1 VIKLKMLKNVS
12 AVIVAAGSG
21 TRLNSA
27 VPKQFLKL
35 DECTVL
41 YHSIQKFL
49 AVSTISEIIIAV
61 AQQYRESRYLSDSI
75 PQETNPRI
83 KITLGGARRQDT
95 VINALQ
101 ALQPETEI
109 VCIHDSVRP
118 FIEPEL
124 IRQTIEC
131 CQEYD
136 GAIVAVPAV
145 DTLKEVQNLQIVRT
159 LDRQS
164 VWHAQTPQT
173 FQKNAILKA
182 YSQALA
188 GGWDNTVTDDASLI
202 EKYGGRIC
210 IIAGSYLN
218 LKITTSA
225 DLEIARMLLK
235 KGLQ

>member
-1 VIKLKMLKNVS
+1 MLKNIS

-35 DECTVL
+35 DEHTVL
-41 YHSIQKFL
+41 YHSIQKIL

-61 AQQYRESRYLSDSI
+61 AQQYRESQYLSDSI
-75 PQETNPRI
+75 PKETNTRI
-83 KITLGGARRQDT
+83 KITSGGARRQDT
-95 VINALQ
+95 VYNALR

-118 FIEPEL
+118 FIEPDL
-124 IRQTIEC
+124 IRKTIEC

-136 GAIVAVPAV
+136 GAIVAVPSV
-145 DTLKEVQNLQIVRT
+145 DTLKEVQNQQIVRT
-159 LDRQS
+159 LDRQN

-173 FQKNAILKA
+173 FPKDTILRA
-182 YSQALA
+182 YSQALE
-188 GGWDNTVTDDASLI
+188 GDWDNTVTDDANLL

-210 IIAGSYLN
+210 IVEGSYLN

>member
-1 VIKLKMLKNVS
+1 MLKKIS

-21 TRLNSA
+21 TRFNSA

-35 DECTVL
+35 DEHTVL

-49 AVSTISEIIIAV
+49 AVSSLSEIIIAV
-61 AQQYRESRYLSDSI
+61 AQQHRESQYLFDSI
-75 PQETNPRI
+75 PKETNTRI
-83 KITLGGARRQDT
+83 KITSGGARRQDT
-95 VINALQ
+95 VYNALQ
-101 ALQPETEI
+101 VLQPETEI

-118 FIEPEL
+118 FIEPDL
-124 IRQTIEC
+124 IRKTIEC
-131 CQEYD
+131 CREYD
-136 GAIVAVPAV
+136 GAIIAVPVV
-145 DTLKEVQNLQIVRT
+145 DTLKEVQHQQVVRT
-159 LDRQS
+159 LDRQN

-173 FQKNAILKA
+173 FQKDAILKA
-182 YSQALA
+182 YSQAIE

-210 IIAGSYLN
+210 IVEGSYLN

-235 KGLQ
+235 KGIQE

>member
-1 VIKLKMLKNVS
+1 MLKNIS

-21 TRLNSA
+21 TRLNST

-35 DECTVL
+35 DEHTVL

-61 AQQYRESRYLSDSI
+61 AQQYRESPYLFDSI
-75 PQETNPRI
+75 PKESNTKI
-83 KITLGGARRQDT
+83 KIISGGARRQDT
-95 VINALQ
+95 VYNALQ

-109 VCIHDSVRP
+109 ICIHDGVRP
-118 FIEPEL
+118 FIDPEL

-131 CQEYD
+131 CQECD

-145 DTLKEVQNLQIVRT
+145 DTLKEVQNQQIVRT
-159 LDRQS
+159 LDRQK

-173 FQKNAILKA
+173 FQKEIILKA
-182 YSQALA
+182 YSQALE
-188 GGWDNTVTDDASLI
+188 GDWDNTVTDDASLI

-210 IIAGSYLN
+210 IVAGNYLN

-235 KGLQ
+235 KGLQQ